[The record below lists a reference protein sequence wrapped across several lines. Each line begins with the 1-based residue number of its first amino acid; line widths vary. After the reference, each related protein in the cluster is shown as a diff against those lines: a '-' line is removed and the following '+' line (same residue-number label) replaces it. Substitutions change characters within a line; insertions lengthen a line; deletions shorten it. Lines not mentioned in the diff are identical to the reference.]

1 MAILD
6 NPPVGTATPL
16 PHDARVPTVIIQP
29 TQGWQA
35 LQLGE
40 LWQYRE
46 LLYFLIWRD
55 VKVRYKQTQL
65 GIAWA
70 LIPPFVTMLVFSLI
84 FGNLAKIDS
93 DGVPYPIFSFAGLL
107 PWQLFALALT
117 SASNS
122 LVNSANLLRKVYFPR
137 LTIPVASVLA
147 GLIDFGLSFLVLLGM
162 MVYYQIIPT
171 LAILMLPVFTLLAL
185 VTVMGVGLWLA
196 ALNVQY
202 RDIRY
207 VVPFLTQI
215 WMFATPVVYPSS
227 LFPEPWRTLSG
238 LNPMAGVIEGFRWA
252 LLGTEPPGAMI
263 IVSSAVAIVVL
274 ITGLIYFRRVE
285 QTFADVV

>member
-6 NPPVGTATPL
+6 NQQVATP
-16 PHDARVPTVIIQP
+16 PQQPQEVQVPTMVIQP
-29 TQGWQA
+29 TKGWQA

-40 LWQYRE
+40 LWKYRE

-84 FGNLAKIDS
+84 FGNLAKIES
-93 DGVPYPIFSFAGLL
+93 DGIPYPIFSFAGLL
-107 PWQLFALALT
+107 PWQLFSLALT

-147 GLIDFGLSFLVLLGM
+147 GLVDFGLSFLVLIGM
-162 MVYYQIIPT
+162 MAYYRIIPT
-171 LAILMLPVFTLLAL
+171 LAILLLPVFTLLTL

-207 VVPFLTQI
+207 VVPFMTQI

-252 LLGTEPPGAMI
+252 LLGTQPPGAMI
-263 IVSSAVAIVVL
+263 IVSSAVAILVL
-274 ITGLIYFRRVE
+274 ITGLMYFRRVE
-285 QTFADVV
+285 QTFADIV